1 MWRAAQTLRSYFLHS
16 VWTAFGRLIRDK
28 IISAI
33 SMA

>member
-1 MWRAAQTLRSYFLHS
+1 MESYPNLEILFLHS
-16 VWTAFGRLIRDK
+16 VWTALGRLIRDK